1 MLSRFRIYLHLFLNE
16 ASSHVAYRFNT
27 FLGMASRIVFIFV
40 QFAIWR
46 ALYGG
51 RDAVQTGFGSVSLRE
66 MTTYVV
72 LTTALS
78 YLIDAYVIERI
89 DQRIKSGEIAIDFIR
104 PISHLLSHLAA
115 VWGQTLYGIAVQLV
129 PMVIL
134 VAVVTGLQP
143 PPTVEAGLLALALV
157 PGASLLLFLMSYA
170 LGLLG
175 FWHSSVWQ
183 LGALLGML
191 LGLFSGS
198 FIPLWFFPDWL
209 LAISE
214 YLPFRLLYFAPSAT
228 WLGKIAAA
236 DAAWLIAWQWVW
248 IGGLLGLQRLLWLAG
263 IRKVVVQGG

>member
-1 MLSRFRIYLHLFLNE
+1 MLSRFRVYLHLFLNE

-78 YLIDAYVIERI
+78 FLIDAYVIERI

-115 VWGQTLYGIAVQLV
+115 VWGQTLYGVAVQLV

-143 PPTVEAGLLALALV
+143 PPTVQAGLLALALV
-157 PGASLLLFLMSYA
+157 PGASLLY
-170 LGLLG
+170 
-175 FWHSSVWQ
+175 
-183 LGALLGML
+183 ML
-191 LGLFSGS
+191 LSLFSGS

-209 LAISE
+209 LAVSE

-236 DAAWLIAWQWVW
+236 DAASLIAWQWVW
-248 IGGLLGLQRLLWLAG
+248 IGGLLVLQRVLWLAG